1 MVKLVAL
8 GLVFFLTIALIMSTF
23 QDRAIFPTHL
33 VGRSGP
39 LPAGTERLSIDTA
52 DGDRLEG
59 VHIGPLEEKQPRL
72 LIVGF
77 GGNGWNGEDVAA
89 YLHDVYPEA
98 HVVAFHYR
106 GYRPSTGKPSAK
118 ALLADAPLVLD
129 EAIERVKPEQT
140 VAVGFSIGSAVA
152 ASLAKR
158 REVDGLILVTP
169 FDSLKAVAEGY
180 YPWLPVGMFFR
191 HEMNAAESLKASDV
205 PVALIAGE
213 RDDLIPPARTAA
225 LRQRVPNLVFDRTI
239 AGAGHNDIYQRP
251 EFRQAME
258 DALAK
263 FHGRRAP
270 PQGPEFVTFK

>member
-191 HEMNAAESLKASDV
+191 HEMNAAKSLKASDV